1 MEIMNSKI
9 KQILDTLPIG
19 YYCGKNIDVELNEE
33 EPTSFYSPTE
43 DKIVV
48 STEII
53 KQGLN
58 NVELTADYTM
68 ETAVRSMLYHEVSHA
83 LLTPKNLKVDQM
95 MNIFEDERIETIL
108 KGYYMDTNFKAQL
121 NAICGG
127 QEIDNTDLNQVF
139 FNAVRFRIGK
149 KEWTDEVERIIEKY
163 KGIDITSPSYQSYEN
178 PTIQGYQDYYWE
190 VQDLYCK
197 IGKDIKTNNN
207 LPTNEELKE
216 SLEQTIQQLIEE
228 ENKCAEDREK
238 KSAKGGTPSQN
249 EGNSENCENGE
260 NSEGQQSKGKMTETD
275 GELKETEEYGRNGGH
290 ISLRD
295 VMSKITDKY
304 VDDNIVKQL
313 EIIIQNFNK
322 KNNSGNG
329 SVGYSGRMNPRNFL
343 RDDYKYFDR
352 KVSIN
357 GNNKFGTCHL
367 NLFIDESGSF
377 YRNVDEVNKLIT
389 ALGIVERNNHNFTFD
404 VIGMECGMEVKPK
417 NNRLIKANGGNE
429 LYYDETSE
437 IFRSHQLRNTCNY
450 NIVLFDGYTDSCD
463 TQGSWGR
470 KQTKPHCFNIF
481 NTPNTTM
488 ILEEDN
494 RQAIVKNKI
503 KTARVIWENTNY
515 SEKLLENVINILR
528 SAFK

>member
-48 STEII
+48 STQII
-53 KQGLN
+53 KEGLN
-58 NVELTADYTM
+58 NVEPTADYTM

-83 LLTPKNLKVDQM
+83 LLTPRGLKMDNI
-95 MNIFEDERIETIL
+95 MNIFEDERIETVL
-108 KGYYMDTNFKAQL
+108 KGYYMDTNFKAQIS
-121 NAICGG
+121 AICGG
-127 QEIDNTDLNQVF
+127 HEIDNTNPEQLF

-149 KEWTDEVERIIEKY
+149 KEWTDKVEEIIEKF
-163 KGIDITSPSYQSYEN
+163 KDIDVTSRAYSDYNSGEN
-178 PTIQGYQDYYWE
+178 GYSDYYWA
-190 VQDLYCK
+190 VKDLYNT
-197 IGKDIKTNNN
+197 IARDVMRNNN
-207 LPTNEELKE
+207 LPSKEEL
-216 SLEQTIQQLIEE
+216 E
-228 ENKCAEDREK
+228 ENLKQNIQKLIDEEQKCSENTGK
-238 KSAKGGTPSQN
+238 KSANGGSSSQN
-249 EGNSENCENGE
+249 ENNSENEE
-260 NSEGQQSKGKMTETD
+260 NSKSCQGKGEISETD
-275 GELKETEEYGRNGGH
+275 DDTEKTEEYGRSGGN

-295 VMSKITDKY
+295 IMTKITDKY
-304 VDDNIVKQL
+304 VDDNIIKQL

-329 SVGYSGRMNPRNFL
+329 SVGYSGRINPRNFL
-343 RDDYKYFDR
+343 RNDYKYFDR
-352 KVSIN
+352 KVSVN

-377 YRNVDEVNKLIT
+377 YRNVNKVNKLIT
-389 ALGIVERNNHNFTFD
+389 ALGVIERNYHNFTFD
-404 VIGMECGMEVKPK
+404 VIGMECGMEIKPK

-429 LYYDETSE
+429 LYYDETSK

-450 NIVLFDGYTDSCD
+450 NIVLFDGYTDSYD
-463 TQGSWGR
+463 TKDSWGK
-470 KQTKPHCFNIF
+470 KQNKPHCFNIF

-494 RQAIVKNKI
+494 RRAITKNKI
-503 KTARVIWENTNY
+503 NTARVIWENENY
-515 SEKLLENVINILR
+515 PEKLLENVVSVLR
-528 SAFK
+528 NAFK

>member
-33 EPTSFYSPTE
+33 ESTSFYSPTE

-53 KQGLN
+53 KEGLN
-58 NVELTADYTM
+58 NIEPTADYTM

-83 LLTPKNLKVDQM
+83 LLTPQGLEMDNII
-95 MNIFEDERIETIL
+95 NIFEDERIETLL

-121 NAICGG
+121 NAICGNN
-127 QEIDNTDLNQVF
+127 EVDNTDPVQMF

-149 KEWTDEVERIIEKY
+149 KEWTDKVEELIEKY
-163 KGIDITSPSYQSYEN
+163 KDIDITTPRYVGWDDTENTVSYV
-178 PTIQGYQDYYWE
+178 DYYWDIK
-190 VQDLYCK
+190 DLYN
-197 IGKDIKTNNN
+197 IITNDIKANNDV
-207 LPTNEELKE
+207 PSNEELQQNLAQ
-216 SLEQTIQQLIEE
+216 SIQQLIEE
-228 ENKCAEDREK
+228 EKECAENVEK
-238 KSAKGGTPSQN
+238 KSANGSTSSQN
-249 EGNSENCENGE
+249 TETSENKENGE
-260 NSEGQQSKGKMTETD
+260 NGEGKQGQGKKSEVD
-275 GELKETEEYGRNGGH
+275 GEPEETEEKGRSGGN

-295 VMSKITDKY
+295 KMAKINAKFI
-304 VDDNIVKQL
+304 DDNIVKQL

-352 KVSIN
+352 KVSVN

-389 ALGIVERNNHNFTFD
+389 ALGVVERNNHNFTFD

-417 NNRLIKANGGNE
+417 NNRLIKANGGNA

-450 NIVLFDGYTDSCD
+450 NIVLFDGYTDSYD
-463 TQGSWGR
+463 TANNYG
-470 KQTKPHCFNIF
+470 KQAKPHCFNIF

-494 RQAIVKNKI
+494 RRAIVKNKI
-503 KTARVIWENTNY
+503 NTARVIWENTNY
-515 SEKLLENVINILR
+515 SEKLLENVVSVLR